1 MLKLKQSQ
9 HTSLPRKAKVNKMK
23 NYNLDIEQAEIGKNG
38 LATKAGW
45 IKVYIADPQTREYL
59 NASME
64 NIYFD
69 VSVSAGAYI
78 DAPELPTKA
87 GLAVVR
93 SEDGSKW
100 EIVTDNRGKTAY
112 STETR
117 QPLEI
122 DFIGELPDTLTLL
135 EPKTEFDKW
144 NGKKWVT
151 DTEAQKASLVA
162 QAEQEKA
169 QRLEEAEQNI
179 LMFERKVRLGMA
191 TDDEMELLRQW
202 EIYSIK
208 VSDIDTTTAPDID
221 WPEKPE

>member
-1 MLKLKQSQ
+1 
-9 HTSLPRKAKVNKMK
+9 MK
-23 NYNLDIEQAEIGKNG
+23 NYNLEIEQAEIGENG

-87 GLAVVR
+87 GFAVVR

-117 QPLEI
+117 QPMEI
-122 DFIGELPDTLTLL
+122 DFIGELPSNLTLL
-135 EPKTEFDKW
+135 VPKTEFDVW

-151 DTEAQKASLVA
+151 DTDAQKAMLVE
-162 QAEQEKA
+162 QAEQEKT

-179 LMFERKVRLGMA
+179 LMLERKVRLEMA
-191 TDDEMELLRQW
+191 TDNEKSLLTQW

-208 VSDIDTTTAPDID
+208 VTDIDTSLVPDID
-221 WPEKPE
+221 WPEKP

>member
-1 MLKLKQSQ
+1 
-9 HTSLPRKAKVNKMK
+9 MK
-23 NYNLDIEQAEIGKNG
+23 NYNLEIEQAEIGENG

-87 GLAVVR
+87 GFAVVR

-117 QPLEI
+117 QPMDV
-122 DFIGELPDTLTLL
+122 DFIGELPANLTLL

-151 DTEAQKASLVA
+151 DTDAQKAELIN
-162 QAEQEKA
+162 QADSEKA
-169 QRLEEAEQNI
+169 QRLDEAEQQI
-179 LMFERKVRLGMA
+179 LMLERKVRLDMA
-191 TDDEMELLRQW
+191 TEKEKEQLKQW
-202 EIYSIK
+202 EIYS
-208 VSDIDTTTAPDID
+208 VRVADVDTGLAPSVE

>member
-1 MLKLKQSQ
+1 
-9 HTSLPRKAKVNKMK
+9 MK
-23 NYNLDIEQAEIGKNG
+23 NYNLDIEQAEIGENG

-87 GLAVVR
+87 GFAVVR

-117 QPLEI
+117 QPIEI
-122 DFIGELPDTLTLL
+122 DFIGDLPDTLTLL

-151 DTEAQKASLVA
+151 DTEAQKAALVVD
-162 QAEQEKA
+162 AEQEKA
-169 QRLEEAEQNI
+169 RCLEEAEQQI
-179 LMFERKVRLGMA
+179 LILERKVRLEMA
-191 TDDEMELLRQW
+191 SDDDKERLTQW
-202 EIYSIK
+202 EIYS
-208 VSDIDTTTAPDID
+208 VRVADIETSLAPNVA

>member
-1 MLKLKQSQ
+1 
-9 HTSLPRKAKVNKMK
+9 
-23 NYNLDIEQAEIGKNG
+23 
-38 LATKAGW
+38 
-45 IKVYIADPQTREYL
+45 
-59 NASME
+59 ME

-87 GLAVVR
+87 GFAVMR

-117 QPLEI
+117 QPIEI
-122 DFIGELPDTLTLL
+122 DFIGDLPTTLTIL
-135 EPKTEFDKW
+135 EPKTEFDVW

-151 DTEAQKASLVA
+151 DIEAQKAVLVA
-162 QAEQEKA
+162 DAEQEKA
-169 QRLEEAEQNI
+169 RCLEEAKQQI
-179 LMFERKVRLGMA
+179 LMLERKVRLDMA
-191 TDDEMELLRQW
+191 SVDDNERLTQW
-202 EIYSIK
+202 EIYS
-208 VSDIDTTTAPDID
+208 VRVADIETSLAPNVE

>member
-1 MLKLKQSQ
+1 
-9 HTSLPRKAKVNKMK
+9 MK
-23 NYNLDIEQAEIGKNG
+23 NYNLEIEQAEIGANG

-45 IKVYIADPQTREYL
+45 IKTYIADPQTREYV
-59 NASME
+59 NATME

-69 VSVSAGAYI
+69 VSVSASAYI

-87 GLAVVR
+87 GFAVVR

-117 QPLEI
+117 QQIEI
-122 DFIGELPDTLTLL
+122 DFIGELPSDLTLL
-135 EPKTEFDKW
+135 APKTEFDKW

-151 DTEAQKASLVA
+151 DTEAQKAMLVE
-162 QAEQEKA
+162 QAEQEKT

-179 LMFERKVRLGMA
+179 LMLERKVRLGMA
-191 TDDEMELLRQW
+191 TDQEIELLRQW
-202 EIYSIK
+202 EIYSVK
-208 VSDIDTTTAPDID
+208 VSDIDTSTAPDIE
-221 WPEKPE
+221 WPVKP

>member
-1 MLKLKQSQ
+1 
-9 HTSLPRKAKVNKMK
+9 MK
-23 NYNLDIEQAEIGKNG
+23 NYNLEIEQAEIDENG

-45 IKVYIADPQTREYL
+45 IKVYIADPHTREYI

-78 DAPELPTKA
+78 DAPDLPTKA
-87 GLAVVR
+87 GFAVVR
-93 SEDGSKW
+93 SEDGAKW

-112 STETR
+112 HTETR
-117 QPLEI
+117 QPIEI
-122 DFIGELPDTLTLL
+122 DFIGDLPDTLTLL

-151 DTEAQKASLVA
+151 DTEAQKAAFIA
-162 QAEQEKA
+162 QADQEKS
-169 QRLEEAEQNI
+169 QRLDEANRTI
-179 LMFERKVRLGMA
+179 
-191 TDDEMELLRQW
+191 TDLQDAIDVGLALDGDAEKLQEWKKYRVLLKR
-202 EIYSIK
+202 
-208 VSDIDTTTAPDID
+208 VDTSTAPDIV

>member
-1 MLKLKQSQ
+1 
-9 HTSLPRKAKVNKMK
+9 MK
-23 NYNLDIEQAEIGKNG
+23 NYQLDIEQAEIGDNG

-87 GLAVVR
+87 GFAVMR

-117 QPLEI
+117 QPIEI
-122 DFIGELPDTLTLL
+122 DFIGDLPTTLTIL
-135 EPKTEFDKW
+135 EPKTEFDVW

-151 DTEAQKASLVA
+151 DIEAQKAVLVTD
-162 QAEQEKA
+162 AEQEKA
-169 QRLEEAEQNI
+169 RCLEEAKQQI
-179 LMFERKVRLGMA
+179 LMLERKVRLDMA
-191 TDDEMELLRQW
+191 SVDDNERLTQW
-202 EIYSIK
+202 EIYS
-208 VSDIDTTTAPDID
+208 VRVADIETSLAPNVE

>member
-1 MLKLKQSQ
+1 
-9 HTSLPRKAKVNKMK
+9 MK
-23 NYNLDIEQAEIGKNG
+23 NYNLDIEQAEIGDNG
-38 LATKAGW
+38 LATKSGW
-45 IKVYIADPQTREYL
+45 IKVYIADPHTREYL

-87 GLAVVR
+87 GFAVVR

-117 QPLEI
+117 QPMDV
-122 DFIGELPDTLTLL
+122 DFIGELPSNLTLL
-135 EPKTEFDKW
+135 VPKTEFDVW

-151 DTEAQKASLVA
+151 DTDAQKAMLVE
-162 QAEQEKA
+162 QAEQEKT

-179 LMFERKVRLGMA
+179 LMLERKVRLGMA
-191 TDDEMELLRQW
+191 TAEEIELLKQW
-202 EIYSIK
+202 EIYSVK
-208 VSDIDTTTAPDID
+208 VSDIDTSTAPDIE
-221 WPEKPE
+221 WPVKP

>member
-1 MLKLKQSQ
+1 
-9 HTSLPRKAKVNKMK
+9 MK
-23 NYNLDIEQAEIGKNG
+23 NYNLEIEQAEIGDNG

-69 VSVSAGAYI
+69 VSVSSGAYI

-87 GLAVVR
+87 GFAVVR

-100 EIVTDNRGKTAY
+100 EIVTDNRGKIAY

-117 QPLEI
+117 QPMEV
-122 DFIGELPDTLTLL
+122 DFIGELPSNLTLL
-135 EPKTEFDKW
+135 VPKTEFDVW

-151 DTEAQKASLVA
+151 DTDAQKAMLVE
-162 QAEQEKA
+162 QAEQEKT

-179 LMFERKVRLGMA
+179 LMLERKVRLGMA
-191 TDDEMELLRQW
+191 TDEEIELLRQW

-208 VSDIDTTTAPDID
+208 VSDIDTSTAPDIE
-221 WPEKPE
+221 WPAKP

>member
-1 MLKLKQSQ
+1 
-9 HTSLPRKAKVNKMK
+9 MK
-23 NYNLDIEQAEIGKNG
+23 NYNLDIEQAEIGDNG

-59 NASME
+59 KASME

-78 DAPELPTKA
+78 DAPELPTKT
-87 GLAVVR
+87 GFAVVR

-100 EIVTDNRGKTAY
+100 EIVTDNRGKTVY

-117 QPLEI
+117 QPMEV
-122 DFIGELPDTLTLL
+122 DFIGELPSNLTLL
-135 EPKTEFDKW
+135 VPKTEFDVW

-151 DTEAQKASLVA
+151 DTDAQKAMLVE
-162 QAEQEKA
+162 QAKQEKT

-179 LMFERKVRLGMA
+179 LMLERKVRLGMA
-191 TDDEMELLRQW
+191 TAEEIELLKQW
-202 EIYSIK
+202 EIYSVK
-208 VSDIDTTTAPDID
+208 VSDIDTSTAPDIE
-221 WPEKPE
+221 WPVKP

>member
-1 MLKLKQSQ
+1 
-9 HTSLPRKAKVNKMK
+9 MK